1 MFRTQ
6 SKWIIFLFNHFL
18 SFSTNVS
25 TIFHIFL
32 ILIGILIHNKN
43 KARMTKVTVSW
54 FMRVLFDFS
63 IVVYSKYVYSST
75 TISRQKP
82 TIFIHITGVEHKN
95 LNAHNL
101 IVTYSSLNS
110 SYIQKNV
117 ILKNCNPLYHLLFRN

>member
-1 MFRTQ
+1 MFCTQ
-6 SKWIIFLFNHFL
+6 SKWIIFPFNHFL

-25 TIFHIFL
+25 TTFHIFL

-54 FMRVLFDFS
+54 FMRVLFYFS

-75 TISRQKP
+75 TISIQKP
-82 TIFIHITGVEHKN
+82 TIFIHINCVEHKN

-110 SYIQKNV
+110 SYSQKNV
-117 ILKNCNPLYHLLFRN
+117 ILKNCNPLYHLLFHN